1 MVGIAFGIHTLYK
14 LDVMVGGVIDWLLS
28 FKATCKPGQS
38 SYEKDWFGNKK
49 ELVCKESSWWP
60 FVDTINDMIAG
71 LATITGEATDTIKN
85 IAYLYV
91 FLQQFTIFVTSTMIT
106 YTKLISMLRES
117 GDADQA
123 AVDRAK
129 KALKESQQ
137 INSMMIDNSEKIKLQ
152 LEDAPSQGN
161 TKTGRVINI
170 GEVPEVDGDVQ
181 EVDGGGKRRNRNTL
195 RRRKATKKVKR
206 TRRR

>member
-1 MVGIAFGIHTLYK
+1 
-14 LDVMVGGVIDWLLS
+14 
-28 FKATCKPGQS
+28 
-38 SYEKDWFGNKK
+38 
-49 ELVCKESSWWP
+49 
-60 FVDTINDMIAG
+60 MIAG
-71 LATITGEATDTIKN
+71 LATITGEATNTIKN

-91 FLQQFTIFVTSTMIT
+91 FLQQFTIFVTTSMIT
-106 YTKLISMLRES
+106 YTKIISMLRES

-152 LEDAPSQGN
+152 LEDTPSEGN
-161 TKTGRVINI
+161 TKTGRVVEI
-170 GEVPEVDGDVQ
+170 EPVKHLGD
-181 EVDGGGKRRNRNTL
+181 VDGGGNRRKRNTL
-195 RRRKATKKVKR
+195 RRRKVTKKVKR